1 MNWMPGPFRKF
12 ALTLTTVWLVLAA
25 GGAAYAGILGL
36 PARLAAPIIAAF
48 LWEASFYLV
57 PGFPGIREAA
67 EKRWRPPILASGLV
81 ASAVAPYL
89 VCTLPTGTFHWG
101 ALILL
106 ASVAAAACFWFLL
119 LPRNGFSDV
128 GFILL
133 MAAVKLF
140 GVFAFIYPTVAPK
153 VPLEILGFL
162 MWIRLGVM
170 AVLSFR
176 GAEGIGFGFIPT
188 KSDWL
193 IGIRE
198 FCLFLP
204 IGLPLALAIGFV
216 RYRPMPLEWWQW
228 PGAALGTFLGML
240 WVVALAEEF
249 LFRGLLQQRLSLWL
263 GSSPA
268 GCVLASIAFGLAHL
282 PFGRFPNWRFAL
294 VAGVAGLFYG
304 RAYAK
309 SGGIRAAMVA
319 HALMNTCTQMLFT
332 RL

>member
-1 MNWMPGPFRKF
+1 MNWMPEPFRKF
-12 ALTLTTVWLVLAA
+12 ALTMVTVWLVL
-25 GGAAYAGILGL
+25 GACGVLYAGMLGL
-36 PARLAAPIIAAF
+36 PARLAAPVIAAF

-67 EKRWRPPILASGLV
+67 ERRWRPPVMAAGLA

-101 ALILL
+101 AVILL
-106 ASVAAAACFWFLL
+106 TSVAAAACFWFLL
-119 LPRNGFSDV
+119 LPRNGVTDA

-133 MAAVKLF
+133 MVAVKLF
-140 GVFAFIYPTVAPK
+140 GLFGVIYPVVAPK

-162 MWIRLGVM
+162 MWIRLGAM
-170 AVLSFR
+170 AILSFR
-176 GAEGIGFGFIPT
+176 HADGIGFGFIPT
-188 KSDWL
+188 RSEWL

-198 FCLFLP
+198 FVFFLP
-204 IGLPLALAIGFV
+204 IGLPLALATGFV

-228 PGAALGTFLGML
+228 AGAALGTFLGML

-249 LFRGLLQQRLSLWL
+249 LFRGLLQQWLSGWL
-263 GSSPA
+263 GSSTA
-268 GCVLASIAFGLAHL
+268 GCVIASIAFGLVHL

-294 VAGVAGLFYG
+294 VAGIAGVFYG

-332 RL
+332 RV

>member
-1 MNWMPGPFRKF
+1 MNSMQGPFRKF
-12 ALTLTTVWLVLAA
+12 ALTLITVWLVLAA
-25 GGAAYAGILGL
+25 CGVVYAGMQGL
-36 PARLAAPIIAAF
+36 PVRLAAPVVAAF

-57 PGFPGIREAA
+57 PGFAGIREAV
-67 EKRWRPPILASGLV
+67 ERRWRPPVVALGLV

-89 VCTLPTGTFHWG
+89 VYTLPTGTFHWG
-101 ALILL
+101 AAALL
-106 ASVAAAACFWFLL
+106 ASVAAAVCFWFLL
-119 LPRNGFSDV
+119 LPKNGFSDA

-133 MAAVKLF
+133 MAAVKLS
-140 GVFAFIYPTVAPK
+140 GLFALIYPAVAPK
-153 VPLEILGFL
+153 IPLEILGFL

-176 GAEGIGFGFIPT
+176 RAEGIGFGFIPT
-188 KSDWL
+188 RSDWF

-204 IGLPLALAIGFV
+204 IGLPLALATGFV
-216 RYRPMPLEWWQW
+216 RYRPMPLDWWQW
-228 PGAALGTFLGML
+228 AGAALGTFLGML

-249 LFRGLLQQRLSLWL
+249 LFRGLLQQRLSVWF
-263 GSSPA
+263 GSTTA
-268 GCVLASIAFGLAHL
+268 GCILASVAFGLVHL

-294 VAGVAGLFYG
+294 VAGIAGLFYG

-319 HALMNTCTQMLFT
+319 HALMNTCTQTLFT

>member
-1 MNWMPGPFRKF
+1 MQGPFRKF
-12 ALTLTTVWLVLAA
+12 ALTLITVWLVLAA
-25 GGAAYAGILGL
+25 CGFVYAGMQGL
-36 PARLAAPIIAAF
+36 PARLAAPVVAAF

-57 PGFPGIREAA
+57 TGFAAIREAV
-67 EKRWRPPILASGLV
+67 ERRWRPPVVALGLV

-89 VCTLPTGTFHWG
+89 VYTLPTGTFHWG
-101 ALILL
+101 AAALL
-106 ASVAAAACFWFLL
+106 ASVAAAVCFWFLL
-119 LPRNGFSDV
+119 LPKNGFSDA

-133 MAAVKLF
+133 MAAVKLS
-140 GVFAFIYPTVAPK
+140 GLFALIYPAVAPK
-153 VPLEILGFL
+153 IPLDILGFL

-176 GAEGIGFGFIPT
+176 RAEGISFGFIPIR
-188 KSDWL
+188 SDWF

-204 IGLPLALAIGFV
+204 IGLPLALATGFV
-216 RYRPMPLEWWQW
+216 RYRPMPLDWWQW
-228 PGAALGTFLGML
+228 AGAALGTFLGML

-249 LFRGLLQQRLSLWL
+249 LFRGLLQQRLSVWF
-263 GSSPA
+263 GSTTA
-268 GCVLASIAFGLAHL
+268 GCILASVAFGLVHL

-294 VAGVAGLFYG
+294 VAGIAGLFYG

-332 RL
+332 RR

>member
-1 MNWMPGPFRKF
+1 MQGPFRKF
-12 ALTLTTVWLVLAA
+12 ALTLITTWLVLAA
-25 GGAAYAGILGL
+25 CGVVYAGILGL
-36 PARLAAPIIAAF
+36 PARLAAPVVAAF

-57 PGFPGIREAA
+57 PGFSGIREAV
-67 EKRWRPPILASGLV
+67 ERRWPPPVVALGLV

-89 VCTLPTGTFHWG
+89 AYTLPTATFHWG
-101 ALILL
+101 AVSLL

-119 LPRNGFSDV
+119 LPRNGFSDA

-133 MAAVKLF
+133 MAAVKLS
-140 GVFAFIYPTVAPK
+140 GLFAFIYPAVAPK
-153 VPLEILGFL
+153 VPLDVLGFL

-170 AVLSFR
+170 AILSFR
-176 GAEGIGFGFIPT
+176 RAEGIGFGFIPT
-188 KSDWL
+188 RSDWL

-198 FCLFLP
+198 FLFFLP
-204 IGLPLALAIGFV
+204 IGLPLALATGFV
-216 RYRPMPLEWWQW
+216 RYRPMPLVGWQW
-228 PGAALGTFLGML
+228 AGAAVGTFLGML

-263 GSSPA
+263 GSSTA
-268 GCVLASIAFGLAHL
+268 GWVVASIAFGLVHL

-294 VAGVAGLFYG
+294 VAGIAGLFYG

-332 RL
+332 RV